1 MVLNLHFF
9 TVGLRGLLR
18 PTIPPLT
25 FFWLIPVFFTKIKG
39 ITPEALIIRD
49 NKDPVLAK
57 KRVVVAMSG
66 GVDSSTAL
74 ALLVEQGYECIG
86 VSMQLWDYSKKND
99 TGAALEGSCCTLDD
113 INDARRVAEGLGV
126 PFYLVNVEDVFSR
139 EVVDYFVSAY
149 LGGTTPNPCIKC
161 NQILKF
167 EVLLKK
173 ALNLE
178 ADFLATGHY
187 ARILDAPWG
196 KKLVQGVDPSKDQ
209 SYFLFTMTQ
218 HQLERVLFPVGGL
231 TKAEVRERARSLGLR
246 TSEKAESQEIC
257 FVEEPSYADFLSTRI
272 DLPAGDIVDPQGRV
286 LGPHKGLF
294 NYTIGQRK
302 GLNLSGGP
310 FYVVDIDT
318 AKNRLVVGPIEM
330 LYSKGLVANEVN
342 WINPEARQKA
352 LEGLVGVSAKI
363 RYRHQGAECSVSIL
377 PDGKIK
383 ADFAEPQKAVA
394 PGQAVVIYKD
404 DEVLGGGWIEC
415 ALR

>member
-1 MVLNLHFF
+1 
-9 TVGLRGLLR
+9 
-18 PTIPPLT
+18 
-25 FFWLIPVFFTKIKG
+25 
-39 ITPEALIIRD
+39 
-49 NKDPVLAK
+49 LARK
-57 KRVVVAMSG
+57 KVVVAMSG

-99 TGAALEGSCCTLDD
+99 SSGATGGSCCTLDD
-113 INDARRVAEGLGV
+113 IHDARRVAEGLGV
-126 PFYLVNVEDVFSR
+126 PFYVVNVEEAFSKD
-139 EVVDYFVSAY
+139 VVDYFVSSY
-149 LGGTTPNPCIKC
+149 LNGVTPNPCIKC

-173 ALNLE
+173 ALGLE

-187 ARILDAPWG
+187 ARIIDAPWG
-196 KKLVQGVDPSKDQ
+196 KKLMQGADPSKDQ

-218 HQLERVLFPVGGL
+218 GQLERVLFPVGSL
-231 TKAEVRERARSLGLR
+231 TKKEVRERARALGLK

-257 FVEEPSYADFLSTRI
+257 FVEEPSYADFLSSRI
-272 DLPAGDIVDPQGRV
+272 DLPSGDIVDQNGRV

-310 FYVVDIDT
+310 FYVLDIDT
-318 AKNRLVVGPIEM
+318 ANNRLVVGPES
-330 LYSKGLVANEVN
+330 LLFSDGLIANEVN
-342 WINPEARQKA
+342 WINPEAHETA
-352 LEGLVGVSAKI
+352 NDGLDGVTAKI
-363 RYRHQGAECSVSIL
+363 RYRHPGALCKVTIL

-383 ADFAEPQKAVA
+383 AEFVEPQKAVA
-394 PGQAVVIYKD
+394 PGQAVVIYRGE
-404 DEVLGGGWIEC
+404 EVLGGGWIEC